1 MQVGCAFR
9 AGLIGALWQHDR
21 LIDIFEHSL
30 DAFVSG
36 GAEDGLRTAATCA
49 EMKPFSLHS
58 IGLTLGS
65 PDARNKPKHLEEI
78 RAVLDVMGADEI
90 SDHLA
95 YSVVDGE
102 RLHDFMPLWRV
113 EEQLTMLCEN
123 IEYVQEQI
131 RARLVLENVAC
142 LFDPGGD
149 MTSAELANE
158 VHRRTGCGLLLDIS
172 NVLVDDANGYGD
184 AATAFA
190 TYDLDAVVGVHLA
203 GGELSDGIM
212 WDAHNHRVAQTD
224 LDWLGQLLPKMPNC
238 RSVIIERDERLQEGR
253 ELVDDLEAV
262 HAVVAKVLAAPAPV

>member
-9 AGLIGALWQHDR
+9 AGLIGALWPHDH
-21 LIDIFEHSL
+21 LVDVFEHSL

-113 EEQLTMLCEN
+113 EEQLAMLCEN

-149 MTSAELANE
+149 MTTAELANE
-158 VHRRTGCGLLLDIS
+158 VHRRTGCGLLLDIT
-172 NVLVDDANGYGD
+172 NVLVDDANGHGD
-184 AATAFA
+184 AATEFA

-212 WDAHNHRVAQTD
+212 WDAHNHHVAQTD
-224 LDWLGQLLPKMPNC
+224 LDWLAELLPKMPNC
-238 RSVIIERDERLQEGR
+238 QSVIIERDERLQEGH
-253 ELVDDLEAV
+253 ELIDDLEAV
-262 HAVVAKVLAAPAPV
+262 HAVVAKVLPTPASA